1 MSLADGAS
9 QTFYCMSGRNIKLL
23 DPNVSEHK
31 TFSLTKEE
39 RASVLIIV
47 DFGSI
52 WISANVLCKVFFI
65 KR

>member
-9 QTFYCMSGRNIKLL
+9 LTFYYMSGRNIKLL
-23 DPNVSEHK
+23 DPNVREHK
-31 TFSLTKEE
+31 TFSLRKEE
-39 RASVLIIV
+39 RASVLVIM

-52 WISANVLCKVFFI
+52 WISANVSCKVFVI